1 MRIYQNE
8 QIGDIYRVLRGNL
21 EDSIDN
27 FNTAIKEAK
36 IAFLKDYAT
45 EECCCTSDDED
56 FIDYLENFYLMLDET
71 DSIILSYYDPLDE
84 KSYSIT
90 FTISLASK
98 VSNSINFY
106 DNMLKVLNFEF
117 LKDYDSYC
125 DMIFLKFDT
134 LKSSFIAFADL

>member
-1 MRIYQNE
+1 MRIYQKE

-36 IAFLKDYAT
+36 IAFLKDCAAD
-45 EECCCTSDDED
+45 ECCCTPDDEN

-98 VSNSINFY
+98 VSNSIDFY
-106 DNMLKVLNFEF
+106 DKMLKVLNFEF

-125 DMIFLKFDT
+125 DMILLKFDT

>member
-8 QIGDIYRVLRGNL
+8 QIGDIYRILRGNL

-27 FNTAIKEAK
+27 FNTAIKETE
-36 IAFLKDYAT
+36 IAFLKDCDA
-45 EECCCTSDDED
+45 EECCIPDDKN
-56 FIDYLENFYLMLDET
+56 FIDYLENFYLILDET
-71 DSIILSYYDPLDE
+71 DSIILSYYDPLDQ

-90 FTISLASK
+90 FTISLSSK
-98 VSNSINFY
+98 VSNSIDFY
-106 DNMLKVLNFEF
+106 DKMLKVLNFEF

-125 DMIFLKFDT
+125 DMIFLKFET

>member
-27 FNTAIKEAK
+27 FNTAIKETE
-36 IAFLKDYAT
+36 IAFLKDCDV
-45 EECCCTSDDED
+45 EECLTYDDKN
-56 FIDYLENFYLMLDET
+56 FIDYLENFYLTLDET
-71 DSIILSYYDPLDE
+71 DSIILSYYDPLDK

-106 DNMLKVLNFEF
+106 DKMLKVLNFEF

-125 DMIFLKFDT
+125 DMIFLKFET
-134 LKSSFIAFADL
+134 LKSAFIAFADL